1 MQKYLS
7 LIVYGIVVVLFVA
20 FGVYGCSGYPAQ
32 KELALKQAVEEKGY
46 TDVTDDQ
53 MDELKDKV
61 NLPTKVEEQIT
72 GNAVADWFIPLSYVL
87 VGFAMIAA
95 IVLPLIYTVT
105 QDPKSLVK
113 IAISLGVLVV
123 VFFICY
129 AFADA
134 TAVKT
139 PDEEMSAEGAKY
151 IGGVLIMTYVMIAV
165 AFVGAIFGEVSR
177 SFR

>member
-7 LIVYGIVVVLFVA
+7 LIIYGIVLVLFVA
-20 FGVYGCSGYPAQ
+20 FGIYGCSGYPAQ

-46 TDVTDDQ
+46 TEVTDDL
-53 MDELKDKV
+53 MEKV
-61 NLPTKVEEQIT
+61 QLPTKVEDQIT

-87 VGFAMIAA
+87 VGFAMITA

-105 QDPKSLVK
+105 QDPKALVK

-134 TAVKT
+134 TPVKT

-177 SFR
+177 SFK

>member
-7 LIVYGIVVVLFVA
+7 LIVYGTVLVLFVV
-20 FGVYGCSGYPAQ
+20 FGMYGCSGYPKQ

-46 TDVTDDQ
+46 TEITDDL
-53 MDELKDKV
+53 MEKV
-61 NLPTKVEEQIT
+61 QLPSKVEDQIT
-72 GNAVADWFIPLSYVL
+72 GNAVADWFIPLSYIL
-87 VGFAMIAA
+87 VGFALVASL
-95 IVLPLIYTVT
+95 VLPLIYAIT

-113 IAISLGVLVV
+113 IAMSVGVLVV
-123 VFFICY
+123 LFFICY

-139 PDEEMSAEGAKY
+139 PDEEMSAEGAKR
-151 IGGVLIMTYVMIAV
+151 IGGVLIMTYIMIGI

-177 SFR
+177 SFK

>member
-7 LIVYGIVVVLFVA
+7 LIVYGTVLVLFVV
-20 FGVYGCSGYPAQ
+20 FGIYGCSGYPKQ

-46 TDVTDDQ
+46 TEITDDL
-53 MDELKDKV
+53 MDKV
-61 NLPTKVEEQIT
+61 QLPTKVEEQIT

-95 IVLPLIYTVT
+95 IILPLVYTVT

-113 IAISLGVLVV
+113 IAISLGVLLV

-129 AFADA
+129 AFADN
-134 TAVKT
+134 TPVKT
-139 PDEEMSAEGAKY
+139 TDVEMGEAGSKY
-151 IGGVLIMTYVMIAV
+151 IGGVLIMTYVMIVV
-165 AFVGAIFGEVSR
+165 AFVGAILGEVTR
-177 SFR
+177 SFK

>member
-7 LIVYGIVVVLFVA
+7 IIVYGIVLVLFVA
-20 FGVYGCSGYPAQ
+20 FGIYGCSGYPAQ

-46 TDVTDDQ
+46 TEITDDL
-53 MDELKDKV
+53 MDKV
-61 NLPTKVEEQIT
+61 QLPTKVEEQIT

-87 VGFAMIAA
+87 IGFAMVVA

-129 AFADA
+129 AFAEA
-134 TAVKT
+134 KAVTT
-139 PDEEMSAEGAKY
+139 PDEDMSAEGAKY

-165 AFVGAIFGEVSR
+165 AFIGVIFGEVSR